1 MSKEEKLAFIKYQ
14 VNPIIEEND
23 SSLIIGRN
31 ATASEEI
38 KNQRTLVAFEEANL
52 KAAERAAIEEKKEKE
67 AASLSLVEIY
77 EDIPGGSQQ

>member
-23 SSLIIGRN
+23 SSQLIKRN

-38 KNQRTLVAFEEANL
+38 KNQRTLFAVEEANL

-67 AASLSLVEIY
+67 AAS
-77 EDIPGGSQQ
+77 

>member
-23 SSLIIGRN
+23 SSLIIGKN
-31 ATASEEI
+31 ATESDEI
-38 KNQRTLVAFEEANL
+38 KNQRTLVAVEEANL

-67 AASLSLVEIY
+67 AAC
-77 EDIPGGSQQ
+77 

>member
-23 SSLIIGRN
+23 SSLLIGRN

-38 KNQRTLVAFEEANL
+38 KNQRTLFAVEEANL

-67 AASLSLVEIY
+67 AAS
-77 EDIPGGSQQ
+77 

>member
-23 SSLIIGRN
+23 SSQLIGRN

-38 KNQRTLVAFEEANL
+38 KSQRTLFANEEANL

-67 AASLSLVEIY
+67 AAS
-77 EDIPGGSQQ
+77 